1 MDWNSKADRLI
12 RKYDKHKTG
21 VGCGQ
26 PAPSGRRESQRGEG
40 GQAHSIE
47 TPSFAHGS
55 QFMMFKKKSKSV
67 ERVGGGVMQTTLGM
81 AKMQRMRPIKKRR
94 LGEGMR

>member
-21 VGCGQ
+21 VVCGQ